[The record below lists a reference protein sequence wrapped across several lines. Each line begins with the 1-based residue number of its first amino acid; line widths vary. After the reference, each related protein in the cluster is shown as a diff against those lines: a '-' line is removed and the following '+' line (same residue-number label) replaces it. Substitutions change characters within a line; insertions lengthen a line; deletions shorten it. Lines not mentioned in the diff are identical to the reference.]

1 MKSIKGYRLCFS
13 VILMFCLVAT
23 PLITP
28 VSSIVEANSEVQKKE
43 TEGPLMFRIDNV
55 STKEQR
61 TEIAR
66 TGVVIEEIGENYV
79 IVIAHPTEVKDLK
92 KLNFS
97 VTEQMTNDQ
106 LQALD
111 FPNSDSGYHNYQE
124 MVDEIDQATIDHPNI
139 LEKFSIGQSYEGRDI
154 WAVKIS
160 DNPSADEDEA
170 EVLYTGLH
178 HAREHLT
185 VEMTLYLMNLFTD
198 EYGTNS
204 EITNLV
210 DNREIFLVFNLN
222 PDGGEYD
229 VRNGSYDFWRKNRQ
243 VNSGSSYVG
252 TDLNRNYGYN
262 WGCCGGSSGSTS
274 SDTYRGSSPFSA
286 PETNALRNFVDSRM
300 IDGKMQITTAVSFHT
315 YGELILYPYG
325 YTYTDVPSDMTQDD
339 HDVMVTLANQ
349 MANMNGY
356 TPQQSS
362 DLYIT
367 DGDMTDWTYGEHKI
381 MSFTYEMYPTS
392 SNPGFYPPDEI
403 IQRETERNRDPI
415 LYLTD
420 KADCPYDV
428 IGKAAQYCGGDG
440 GGETEI
446 VFEDDFETDKGWT
459 SDPNGT
465 DTATTGMWER
475 ANPETTSYS
484 GTKQQ
489 GTTTSGSYDLVT
501 GGSAGSSVGAN
512 DIDSGDT
519 TIVSPVIT
527 LPTDGNLSVSFSYY
541 FSHYSNASSADYF
554 RLSVIQGGSVDTIFE
569 DLGAGV
575 DQDANWSF
583 QSVDLSSYA
592 GQTIQLQFEAADA
605 SSGSLVEAGVDDV
618 KIEKEVVTSDLT
630 ID

>member
-1 MKSIKGYRLCFS
+1 MKSFKVYRLCFS
-13 VILMFCLVAT
+13 VMLMVCLVAT
-23 PLITP
+23 PLMT
-28 VSSIVEANSEVQKKE
+28 SGLTIVNANPEVQKKE

-111 FPNSDSGYHNYQE
+111 FPISDSDYHNYQE
-124 MVDEIDQATIDHPNI
+124 MVDEINQAAIDHPNI
-139 LEKFSIGQSYEGRDI
+139 LEKFSIGQSYEGREI

-204 EITNLV
+204 QVTNLV

-229 VRNGSYDFWRKNRQ
+229 IRNGSYDFWRKNRQ

-252 TDLNRNYGYN
+252 TDLNRNYGYR

-274 SDTYRGSSPFSA
+274 SDTYRGTSPFSA
-286 PETNALRNFVDSRM
+286 PETNALRNFVESRM

-325 YTYTDVPSDMTQDD
+325 YTYTNVPSDMTQDD

-403 IQRETERNRDPI
+403 IQRETERNRDAI

-428 IGKAAQYCGGDG
+428 IGKAAQYCGDG
-440 GGETEI
+440 GGNTEI
-446 VFEDDFETDKGWT
+446 VFEDDFETDKGWI
-459 SDPNGT
+459 SDPNGS
-465 DTATTGMWER
+465 DTATTGNWER
-475 ANPETTSYS
+475 ANPKSTRSS
-484 GTKQQ
+484 GAKQL
-489 GTTTSGSYDLVT
+489 GTTTSGKFDLVT
-501 GGSAGSSVGAN
+501 GASSRGSSADSN
-512 DIDSGDT
+512 DIDNGVTSIRSSVISLPADGAT
-519 TIVSPVIT
+519 T
-527 LPTDGNLSVSFSYY
+527 LSFSYY
-541 FSHYSNASSADYF
+541 FSHDSNASNDDFF
-554 RLSVIQGGSVDTIFE
+554 RVNLVHSNGSVVTLFE
-569 DLGAGV
+569 ELGTSS
-575 DQDANWSF
+575 DRDAVWLS
-583 QSVDLSSYA
+583 QSLDLSSYQ
-592 GQTIQLQFEAADA
+592 GESIYVQFEAADA
-605 SSGSLVEAGVDDV
+605 AGPSLVEAGVDDV
-618 KIEKEVVTSDLT
+618 KIENVR
-630 ID
+630 